1 MTKRVYN
8 LSNGYIEKSAYFH
21 KVGKKEAS
29 MTTTEELKLVMAAK
43 DNDKEAFAS
52 LIQLN
57 KQYMYKVAL
66 AILMNDEDV
75 ADAMQDTIL
84 TCWEKIPGLREER
97 YFKTWMTK
105 ILINHCY
112 AIINDRKRFTDLSEW
127 KEPAITDEYNLEL
140 KEALSFLSEKYRPVV
155 ILYYVHEFETKEIAE
170 ILNISKTAVTTR
182 LQRARK
188 KLAGYYNSDFQ
199 GEMKNERQEYI

>member
-1 MTKRVYN
+1 
-8 LSNGYIEKSAYFH
+8 
-21 KVGKKEAS
+21 
-29 MTTTEELKLVMAAK
+29 MTTTEEQKLVMAAK

-57 KQYMYKVAL
+57 KQDMYKVAL

-127 KEPAITDEYNLEL
+127 EEPAVTDEYNLEL
-140 KEALSFLSEKYRPVV
+140 KEALSLLSEKYRPVV

-199 GEMKNERQEYI
+199 GEMKNERQEYIRRESKDPGYCGF

>member
-1 MTKRVYN
+1 
-8 LSNGYIEKSAYFH
+8 
-21 KVGKKEAS
+21 

-127 KEPAITDEYNLEL
+127 KEPAITDEYNIEL
-140 KEALSFLSEKYRPVV
+140 KEALSLLDEKYRPVV

-199 GEMKNERQEYI
+199 GEMKYERQ

>member
-1 MTKRVYN
+1 
-8 LSNGYIEKSAYFH
+8 
-21 KVGKKEAS
+21 
-29 MTTTEELKLVMAAK
+29 MTTTEEQKLVIAAK
-43 DNDKEAFAS
+43 ENDKEAFAS

-84 TCWEKIPGLREER
+84 TCWEKITGLREER

-112 AIINDRKRFTDLSEW
+112 AIINERKRFTDLSEW
-127 KEPAITDEYNLEL
+127 KEPTFMDEYNLEL
-140 KEALSFLSEKYRPVV
+140 KEALSLLDEKYRPVV